1 MRHLPPLNAL
11 RVFDAAARRL
21 NFSAAAEELCVTH
34 SAISHQIRQLEDWLG
49 QPLFVRHSSGVHLT
63 SAGLSLQQANGRA
76 LSLLEEACAKLA
88 QTTQT
93 SEIILGAPGSFLANW
108 LIPRLERF
116 ENTHPQIRL
125 RLQTSAELTELATRR
140 VDVLIISAKSWPRQ
154 VHAHI
159 LFNDAIGPVCA
170 PDWPEPLDS
179 AQHLSGQALLHTRSQ
194 PHAWSDWAE
203 AQGQNPADFELG
215 RHFDHLPLMLEA
227 AAAGLGIA
235 IAPAM
240 LVEREIATRRLIAPL
255 GFAHCGAAFA
265 CCCLPN
271 RQHEP
276 ALAALCD
283 WLQSEAHR

>member
-154 VHAHI
+154 VHGGLLSLGCA
-159 LFNDAIGPVCA
+159 LFRPG
-170 PDWPEPLDS
+170 
-179 AQHLSGQALLHTRSQ
+179 QGRSGRRERLTPFFPQ
-194 PHAWSDWAE
+194 P
-203 AQGQNPADFELG
+203 
-215 RHFDHLPLMLEA
+215 
-227 AAAGLGIA
+227 
-235 IAPAM
+235 
-240 LVEREIATRRLIAPL
+240 
-255 GFAHCGAAFA
+255 
-265 CCCLPN
+265 
-271 RQHEP
+271 
-276 ALAALCD
+276 LAARRVPCLD
-283 WLQSEAHR
+283 LPPL